1 MSLSQ
6 LAMEIKE
13 SPTLALNEKARVLRE
28 KGEAVIHL
36 GAGEPKSKVPI
47 DAILACTAR
56 LTTGE
61 IRYTPTEGIPPL
73 IKAIVEYTEKNYNK
87 KIGAG
92 NVIVAAGAK
101 QAFYNL
107 MMTLLDPQDEVV
119 LLAPY
124 WVSYPEI
131 VKMMRGKPVVVKPQE
146 GSFLPSMADI
156 TKAISAKTKALVV
169 NSPNNP
175 SGAIYPPELIAEIIA
190 YCEKKNIYLI
200 MDDIYHKLTFDGKV
214 APSCYQFAKDQSDS
228 SRLIVINGVSKMYA
242 MTGFRIGWTVA
253 NTQITK
259 VMINVAAQNTSCP
272 SVVMQ
277 AAAVGALTGDQSGI
291 EALRL
296 TLENNRNVMVSELQ
310 NFRGVKIIK
319 PEGTFYCL
327 PDFRA
332 YSNDSTKLSNFL
344 LEKALVVAVP
354 GVEFGLEG
362 HLRLSYCG
370 TIKEIKEGIA
380 RIKWALDRESPDE
393 MFIGDRACRRD
404 WK

>member
-87 KIGAG
+87 KIGAS

>member
-6 LAMEIKE
+6 LALEIKE

-61 IRYTPTEGIPPL
+61 IRYTPTEGIPTL
-73 IKAIVEYTEKNYNK
+73 IKAIIEYTEKNYNK
-87 KIGAG
+87 KVGIK
-92 NVIVAAGAK
+92 NIIVASGAK

-124 WVSYPEI
+124 WVSYPEM
-131 VKMMRGKPVVVKPQE
+131 VKMMRGKPVVVKPPE
-146 GSFLPSMADI
+146 GSFQPNMADI
-156 TKAISAKTKALVV
+156 TKAMGAKTKALVV

-175 SGAIYPPELIAEIIA
+175 SGAIYSPDLIAEIIA
-190 YCEKKNIYLI
+190 YCEKKNIYLV
-200 MDDIYHKLTFDGKV
+200 MDDIYHKLVFDGKAV
-214 APSCYQFAKDQSDS
+214 PSCYQFAKDSSDS

-242 MTGFRIGWTVA
+242 MTGFRIGWTIA
-253 NTQITK
+253 NTPITK
-259 VMINVAAQNTSCP
+259 TMINVAAQNTSCP

-277 AAAVGALTGDQSGI
+277 AAAVGALTGDQSCV

-296 TLENNRNVMVSELQ
+296 TLENNRDVMVGELQ

-393 MFIGDRACRRD
+393 IFIGDRACRRD